1 MTRWLGADELTL
13 TVPLAPPRTTTRIPE
28 NRRNPPRATT
38 KDGILSRAISV
49 PWRAPI
55 TPQQASAASIAD
67 HHGQA
72 GPGYWTSLQAITPPL
87 SATAPS
93 EMSISPK
100 RHTNLSTI

>member
-28 NRRNPPRATT
+28 NRRNPPRVTT
-38 KDGILSRAISV
+38 KDGILSRATSV

-55 TPQQASAASIAD
+55 RPQQASAPSIAA

-72 GPGYWTSLQAITPPL
+72 GPAGWTSLKAITPPG
-87 SATAPS
+87 SAPPPPDSSIAPTGA
-93 EMSISPK
+93 P
-100 RHTNLSTI
+100 